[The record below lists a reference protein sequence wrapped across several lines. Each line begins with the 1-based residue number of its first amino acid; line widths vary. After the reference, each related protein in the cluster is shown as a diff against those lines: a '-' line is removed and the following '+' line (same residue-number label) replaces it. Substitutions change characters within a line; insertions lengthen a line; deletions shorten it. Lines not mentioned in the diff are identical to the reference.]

1 MTILLSIALELGIKG
16 NNFAFIVMILTYVN
30 TAIFLVLFSG
40 TYALIAISIS
50 IILIIIPIVIKNLGF
65 DTSSY
70 IVFLISNELIMS
82 LLYYVILRGFGNS
95 IIALNF
101 YGTDI
106 PTVTVNS
113 PFQIIY
119 ALIELSNSFMFFLMI
134 FPEIIY
140 FSYRTKNPYS
150 LFLSSLAL
158 GGPNIA
164 SEMTH
169 SILPLPY
176 DPIKEA
182 SILATI
188 LSLFF
193 SIYLS
198 FKFFK
203 RELSLDKYIIFI
215 IVDFSLSLSSV
226 YYSLTLNEIPYGIIT
241 LVSIY
246 LSLSGLKINI
256 KHFPNI
262 QLSLMIPQ
270 LLWGFSIAVWYNLIQ
285 FEYILGISL
294 ALLYGLS
301 QYVMIKLT

>member
-1 MTILLSIALELGIKG
+1 
-16 NNFAFIVMILTYVN
+16 
-30 TAIFLVLFSG
+30 
-40 TYALIAISIS
+40 
-50 IILIIIPIVIKNLGF
+50 
-65 DTSSY
+65 
-70 IVFLISNELIMS
+70 
-82 LLYYVILRGFGNS
+82 
-95 IIALNF
+95 
-101 YGTDI
+101 
-106 PTVTVNS
+106 
-113 PFQIIY
+113 
-119 ALIELSNSFMFFLMI
+119 
-134 FPEIIY
+134 
-140 FSYRTKNPYS
+140 
-150 LFLSSLAL
+150 LSSLAL

-215 IVDFSLSLSSV
+215 IVDLSLSLSSV
-226 YYSLTLNEIPYGIIT
+226 YYSLTINEIPYGIIT
-241 LVSIY
+241 LISIY

-256 KHFPNI
+256 RHFPNI